1 MGPTFLSTKSARNYS
16 LVFLQITVR
25 LVGTVEPTDYH
36 YIAFF
41 NILLRSIMEKLGLDL
56 LGRNYYDQKVCES
69 MFWSFW
75 RRVQIL
81 LVSSVADPNQ
91 GLGAF
96 LTPGSGMGESQHPDP
111 GSGMNNSDHIF

>member
-56 LGRNYYDQKVCES
+56 LGRNYYDQKVRES

-75 RRVQIL
+75 RRVLIL
-81 LVSSVADPNQ
+81 LASALYLRSPPPPLDTWIHWGGGIPPQ
-91 GLGAF
+91 
-96 LTPGSGMGESQHPDP
+96 
-111 GSGMNNSDHIF
+111 